1 MPDIP
6 IVISVNLSRI
16 DIQRQDFVKH
26 LREITESNRIPISSI
41 RLEITESAYMENSEL
56 LIDIVEEL
64 HGNGFIVEMDD
75 FGSGY
80 SSLNVLKDIP
90 IDILKLDMKFL
101 SGSSSTEREKAI
113 IRSVVS
119 MASLL
124 DIPVIAEGVETKEQA
139 DMLLSFGC
147 ENMQGY
153 YFSKPVPAEEYEK
166 ILSGSQPIFR

>member
-1 MPDIP
+1 
-6 IVISVNLSRI
+6 
-16 DIQRQDFVKH
+16 
-26 LREITESNRIPISSI
+26 
-41 RLEITESAYMENSEL
+41 
-56 LIDIVEEL
+56 
-64 HGNGFIVEMDD
+64 MDD

-101 SGSSSTEREKAI
+101 SGSSNTERGKAI

-147 ENMQGY
+147 ENMQGF